1 VSAPYD
7 TILRTVH
14 DHGIHAWVARK
25 AVEQSLMPAFIDFP
39 DYAGHSP
46 AFNGALNRPRSIPL
60 V

>member
-1 VSAPYD
+1 
-7 TILRTVH
+7 
-14 DHGIHAWVARK
+14 VARK

-46 AFNGALNRPRSIPL
+46 AFNGALNRPRLIPL